1 MSFSCIFENKVLNG
15 LNDCGV
21 DISSLEKS
29 DKSIGVAVSGG
40 ADSISLLFSLSNLFK
55 NKNIKIKVI
64 TVNHN
69 IRAEEETKGDAD
81 FVVDFCK
88 KMQSCG
94 KNIECKLYEIER
106 GKIFNLAEKNKAGI
120 EEAARQLRYEAFED
134 FIASEKISFL
144 CLAHNQNDKLET
156 ILMRFLQGASCDS
169 AAGIPEVRDLYIR
182 PLINITRNEI
192 EDYLKENKINWR
204 TDKTNFENNYFRN
217 NIRNNLVPLLNN
229 NFSGWQKAVLYGSE
243 KNEMDSKI
251 IDSILKKIDL
261 DVNNQEVSFSRAMF
275 ASQMDGIKI
284 RVLLKAFNL
293 AGINQRIPFVFLND
307 VIKSEKESKEFYKE
321 FSDVTIFIKKDIV
334 LIKKSLKKTTELY
347 FSDIIEES
355 CNMQFPF
362 GNLCIQNKGDF
373 ITFENNHQ
381 KVDIKCKFPL
391 RIRSFYLGD
400 EIETS
405 SGIMKKLSDV
415 YSDWHVDEEKK
426 YLIPVIEELNRKD
439 NRIVCILGSFLGF
452 KDWVVK

>member
-21 DISSLEKS
+21 DLSSLENS
-29 DKSIGVAVSGG
+29 NKSIGVAVSGG
-40 ADSISLLFSLSNLFK
+40 ADSISLLFSLSNLLK

-81 FVVDFCK
+81 FVIDFCK
-88 KMQSCG
+88 NLQSCG
-94 KNIECKLYEIER
+94 KKVECKLYEIER
-106 GKIFNLAEKNKAGI
+106 GKILSLAEKNKAGI

-134 FIASEKISFL
+134 FIASEKIGFL

-156 ILMRFLQGASCDS
+156 ILMRFLQGSSCDS

-182 PLINITRNEI
+182 PLINISRNEI
-192 EDYLKENKINWR
+192 EDYLKENQINWR
-204 TDKTNFENNYFRN
+204 TDKTNFENNYYRN
-217 NIRNNLVPLLNN
+217 NIRNNLVPLLNK

-251 IDSILKKIDL
+251 IDSIINKINL
-261 DVNNQEVSFSRAMF
+261 EVKNQEVSFSREMF
-275 ASQMDGIKI
+275 TSQMDGIKI
-284 RVLLKAFNL
+284 RILLKALNL

-321 FSDVTIFIKKDIV
+321 FSDATIFIKKDIV

-355 CNMQFPF
+355 CNMQFSF
-362 GNLCIQNKGDF
+362 GNLCIQNKDDF
-373 ITFENNHQ
+373 ISFENNHH
-381 KVDIKCKFPL
+381 KLEIKCEFPI

-405 SGIMKKLSDV
+405 SGIMKKISDI

-439 NRIVCILGSFLGF
+439 KRIVCILGSFLGF